1 MNLPSLIANLST
13 LARRLANCVRP
24 GHDLVGPETA
34 PQSTES
40 PGTPDTRKS
49 EHSGCGVALQVRGGR
64 AASAQ
69 GVAQLWLAPPCSRG
83 RDDARN
89 RGVRPRG
96 SGGQALQVLSRAPG
110 IPGHPTPGVAAP
122 PPDRDATLLCEWRAE
137 LMRGT
142 ERETLGP
149 SVRP

>member
-1 MNLPSLIANLST
+1 MDLEGTDRGSLDKRALPESSDSSVWSRIT
-13 LARRLANCVRP
+13 LATLNHQE
-24 GHDLVGPETA
+24 G
-34 PQSTES
+34 
-40 PGTPDTRKS
+40 
-49 EHSGCGVALQVRGGR
+49 
-64 AASAQ
+64 AAH
-69 GVAQLWLAPPCSRG
+69 WLAPPCSRG

-137 LMRGT
+137 PMRGT
-142 ERETLGP
+142 EQEILGP